1 MAQHAL
7 SQWRLRPYQLEAVD
21 VALRLHEVG
30 KTVVLV
36 MPPGAGKTDV
46 GASILTLA
54 CEKAGPYG
62 SVLAHQDVLFRQWAE
77 KLHEVTRMRHGASGH
92 RVSFSPQVNVS
103 RGEDIAIA
111 SVFAQKPPGGLA
123 PESFHTVVMDEGHH
137 MLAHSFR
144 RWRDVYKESFLV
156 LLTATPVRGD
166 GVCLTEFGP
175 IVSYLGLRELIE
187 MGHLVDGRFYGRN
200 TFMDVS
206 EVSVGQEGDF
216 HPGNLGQK
224 VDVDWRNQMALEAYL
239 EWGEDEQ
246 AIAFCADIVH
256 AESVAERF
264 RRERLAARAIHS
276 KLSRKERLEI
286 LEAFREGAIQ
296 VLVTCGLLAEG
307 FDCPQVRCVLLLR
320 PFTEF
325 SARVLMLQ
333 QVGRTLRT
341 WPGKAYAIVIQLID
355 QRHSRSCPKVP
366 MHFTGEDGDFPNG
379 QLMAEHAANLEN
391 ARRARTRQALHH
403 TLVRLINRYEPP
415 SFSEPHEEW
424 RISDVLDRVTGLP
437 FLKLP
442 GGAVFLSLVGGSTV
456 SIAQHGSIF
465 CAVLETENGIRKTL
479 TVAGSQ
485 DETIKALERLLPL
498 HVDRDLIEVSN
509 ARAKW
514 RRSPDPMTDRQV
526 GLLSRLSTISA
537 GELRKA
543 KLSKGQAER
552 YISSFMALRPKP
564 ACRLR

>member
-1 MAQHAL
+1 
-7 SQWRLRPYQLEAVD
+7 
-21 VALRLHEVG
+21 
-30 KTVVLV
+30 
-36 MPPGAGKTDV
+36 
-46 GASILTLA
+46 
-54 CEKAGPYG
+54 
-62 SVLAHQDVLFRQWAE
+62 
-77 KLHEVTRMRHGASGH
+77 
-92 RVSFSPQVNVS
+92 
-103 RGEDIAIA
+103 
-111 SVFAQKPPGGLA
+111 
-123 PESFHTVVMDEGHH
+123 
-137 MLAHSFR
+137 
-144 RWRDVYKESFLV
+144 
-156 LLTATPVRGD
+156 
-166 GVCLTEFGP
+166 
-175 IVSYLGLRELIE
+175 
-187 MGHLVDGRFYGRN
+187 
-200 TFMDVS
+200 
-206 EVSVGQEGDF
+206 
-216 HPGNLGQK
+216 
-224 VDVDWRNQMALEAYL
+224 
-239 EWGEDEQ
+239 
-246 AIAFCADIVH
+246 
-256 AESVAERF
+256 
-264 RRERLAARAIHS
+264 
-276 KLSRKERLEI
+276 
-286 LEAFREGAIQ
+286 
-296 VLVTCGLLAEG
+296 
-307 FDCPQVRCVLLLR
+307 
-320 PFTEF
+320 
-325 SARVLMLQ
+325 
-333 QVGRTLRT
+333 
-341 WPGKAYAIVIQLID
+341 
-355 QRHSRSCPKVP
+355 